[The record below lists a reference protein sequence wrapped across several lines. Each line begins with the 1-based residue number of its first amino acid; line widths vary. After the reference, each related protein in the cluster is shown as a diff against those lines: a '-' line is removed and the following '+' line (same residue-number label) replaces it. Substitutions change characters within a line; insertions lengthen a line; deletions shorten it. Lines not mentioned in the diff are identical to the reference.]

1 MTEDGDERNSN
12 NVVSSHSASRAFHS
26 ILEYPKKTAWIEN
39 RERSLLSM
47 RFMLLGYIFESRP
60 NSRALGTVGS
70 VTTIGLS
77 INRCSYT
84 TIDWREVP
92 EVRDASISFPKAAI
106 LLVST
111 MDHYP
116 LVESEKKHL
125 WLADKNVFITCKRFC
140 KPNEPWARDKS
151 FVYTP
156 IWWLKTVK
164 KKVYLDKSR
173 NHATMSFVMCAVMSD
188 ECFFGLLKQSFR
200 VTFVSRNID
209 QRSR

>member
-12 NVVSSHSASRAFHS
+12 NVVSSHSASRAFLSFSYS

-47 RFMLLGYIFESRP
+47 RFMLRGYIFESRP

-151 FVYTP
+151 FLYTP

-164 KKVYLDKSR
+164 KKSLSR
-173 NHATMSFVMCAVMSD
+173 
-188 ECFFGLLKQSFR
+188 
-200 VTFVSRNID
+200 
-209 QRSR
+209 

>member
-1 MTEDGDERNSN
+1 
-12 NVVSSHSASRAFHS
+12 
-26 ILEYPKKTAWIEN
+26 
-39 RERSLLSM
+39 
-47 RFMLLGYIFESRP
+47 MLRGYIFESRP

-84 TIDWREVP
+84 TINWREVP
-92 EVRDASISFPKAAI
+92 EVRDASISFPKTAI

-116 LVESEKKHL
+116 LVESEKKISD
-125 WLADKNVFITCKRFC
+125 WPIKTYSSLANDFVNQTSLERVTSHFC
-140 KPNEPWARDKS
+140 THQSDDLKPLR
-151 FVYTP
+151 
-156 IWWLKTVK
+156 

-173 NHATMSFVMCAVMSD
+173 NHATMSFVMCAVMSN